1 MLLKFCATTK
11 DKQNQ
16 LFNKLCDEAMD
27 SLQIS
32 AFSNLWTCLHET
44 NEFLFTYQDH
54 FCFTFHIV
62 FFAMSHS
69 ELRVGLDDLT
79 VTHLA

>member
-1 MLLKFCATTK
+1 MRLRTPFKYQLLVIYGPAY
-11 DKQNQ
+11 
-16 LFNKLCDEAMD
+16 MR
-27 SLQIS
+27 QIS
-32 AFSNLWTCLHET
+32 FSSL
-44 NEFLFTYQDH
+44 TYQDN